1 MQDFKKILALID
13 FSHVSKHTAEEAALI
28 ASKFNSELH
37 LLHVSPGSAPPYLS
51 LPGTYF
57 FRTRETDE
65 ELYRLNKYKLE
76 KIKIELENRYSLSVR
91 THEEKGSLMEIVK
104 NCIHRLQINLVVVGA
119 RKKTGLKEI
128 IFGSV
133 ANSIIRLVKTEVLC
147 INPESN
153 CKKLKKIVIPVGE
166 FIPKRKIR
174 LAYELARKFAA
185 NIHLITLGK
194 NVNSNGENYNALMS
208 TYRYIRDLTNIPIEC
223 KTVAGNNLA
232 EATLRYVE
240 KIGADLIL
248 INPGMES
255 KLSGWVGEIVNHST
269 IPVLSVHPIVNYTG
283 QFINQYGIKKFSNE
297 NEMDRIKNI

>member
-1 MQDFKKILALID
+1 MQDFKRILALID
-13 FSHVSKHTAEEAALI
+13 FSPVSMHTAEEAALI

-37 LLHVSPGSAPPYLS
+37 LLHVSSNSAPAYLS

-57 FRTRETDE
+57 FRNPVADE
-65 ELYRLNKYKLE
+65 EIYRLNKYKLE
-76 KIKIELENRYSLSVR
+76 KIKIDLENKFSLNVR
-91 THEEKGSLMEIVK
+91 THEKKGSLMEIVK
-104 NCIHRLQINLVVVGA
+104 NCIHTLQINLVVVGSG
-119 RKKTGLKEI
+119 KKTRLKKI

-133 ANSIIRLVKTEVLC
+133 VNSIIRLVKAEVLC
-147 INPESN
+147 IYPESN

-174 LAYELARKFAA
+174 LAYEMARKFAA

-194 NVNSNGENYNALMS
+194 NVDGHTENFNALIN

-255 KLSGWVGEIVNHST
+255 KLSGWGGEIVNHST

>member
-13 FSHVSKHTAEEAALI
+13 FSPVSIHTADEAALI

-37 LLHVSPGSAPPYLS
+37 LLHVSPDSASPYLS
-51 LPGTYF
+51 LPGPKF
-57 FRTRETDE
+57 FGNAEADK

-76 KIKIELENRYSLSVR
+76 KIKIYLEKRFSLSVQ
-91 THEEKGSLMEIVK
+91 THEEKGSLLEIVK
-104 NCIHRLQINLVVVGA
+104 NCIHSLQINLVVVGA
-119 RKKTGLKEI
+119 SKKTGLKEI

-147 INPESN
+147 IYPESN

-185 NIHLITLGK
+185 NIHLITLGR
-194 NVNSNGENYNALMS
+194 NVNRNGENYNALMS

-223 KTVAGNNLA
+223 KTVPGNNIA
-232 EATLRYVE
+232 EAAVRYAE
-240 KIGADLIL
+240 KMGADIIL
-248 INPGMES
+248 INPGSES
-255 KLSGWVGEIVNHST
+255 KFSGGIWEKWGGEIFNHST
-269 IPVLSVHPIVNYTG
+269 IPVLSVQPFTNYTT
-283 QFINQYGIKKFSNE
+283 QLKHNT
-297 NEMDRIKNI
+297 

>member
-1 MQDFKKILALID
+1 MQDFKRILALID
-13 FSHVSKHTAEEAALI
+13 FSPVSMHTAEEAALI

-37 LLHVSPGSAPPYLS
+37 LLHVSPNSAPAYLS

-57 FRTRETDE
+57 FRNPEADE
-65 ELYRLNKYKLE
+65 EIYRLNKYKLE
-76 KIKIELENRYSLSVR
+76 KIKIDLENKFSLNVR
-91 THEEKGSLMEIVK
+91 THEKKGSLMEIVK
-104 NCIHRLQINLVVVGA
+104 NCIHTLQINLVVVGSG
-119 RKKTGLKEI
+119 KKTRLKKI

-133 ANSIIRLVKTEVLC
+133 VNSIIHLVKAEVLC
-147 INPESN
+147 IYPESN

-174 LAYELARKFAA
+174 LAYEMARKFAA

-194 NVNSNGENYNALMS
+194 NVDGHTENFNALIN

-255 KLSGWVGEIVNHST
+255 KLSGWGGEIVNHST

>member
-1 MQDFKKILALID
+1 MKDFNRILTLVD
-13 FSHVSKHTAEEAALI
+13 FSPISMHTAEEAALI

-37 LLHVSPGSAPPYLS
+37 LLHVSPNSAPPYLS

-57 FRTRETDE
+57 YQSAEADE

-76 KIKIELENRYSLSVR
+76 KIKIDLENRFSLTVQ

-104 NCIHRLQINLVVVGA
+104 NCIHTLQINLVVVGA

-133 ANSIIRLVKTEVLC
+133 ANSIIHLVKTEVLC
-147 INPESN
+147 IYPESN

-185 NIHLITLGK
+185 NIHLITLVN
-194 NVNSNGENYNALMS
+194 NVKSYGENYNALMS

-223 KTVAGNNLA
+223 KTVSGNNIA
-232 EATLRYVE
+232 EAAVRYAE
-240 KIGADLIL
+240 KMGADLIL
-248 INPGMES
+248 INPGTES
-255 KLSGWVGEIVNHST
+255 KLSGGFWDKWGGEIVNHSS
-269 IPVLSVHPIVNYTG
+269 IPVLSVQPFVNYTV
-283 QFINQYGIKKFSNE
+283 QIKNQYAIKK
-297 NEMDRIKNI
+297 